1 MMLRIEPFFPVAP
14 ASSGHGAHGKAMGG
28 PIAALPSPKAR
39 GYTDAMSSALVLG
52 LYGLLLLP
60 VLLAY
65 YRPKAGLPTAGLYAL
80 GLMLLIGGR
89 WGSSASAVSVEG
101 AVARAE
107 AEGPG
112 EEACAQV
119 LELTD
124 QMRIVRSRQPS
135 NRVVVDR
142 AVWAQLPDQTR
153 ATLLSCFRRAAGG
166 AEVEIVE
173 E

>member
-1 MMLRIEPFFPVAP
+1 
-14 ASSGHGAHGKAMGG
+14 
-28 PIAALPSPKAR
+28 
-39 GYTDAMSSALVLG
+39 MSSALMLG

-65 YRPKAGLPTAGLYAL
+65 FRPGAGLPVAGTYVLAL
-80 GLMLLIGGR
+80 LLLIGVQ

-107 AEGPG
+107 AAGPG

-124 QMRIVRSRQPS
+124 QTGIVRTRQPP
-135 NRVVVDR
+135 NRVTVDR
-142 AVWAQLPDQTR
+142 TVWGQLPDHTR
-153 ATLLSCFRRAAGG
+153 ATLASCFRRANGG

>member
-1 MMLRIEPFFPVAP
+1 
-14 ASSGHGAHGKAMGG
+14 
-28 PIAALPSPKAR
+28 
-39 GYTDAMSSALVLG
+39 MSSALVLG

-60 VLLAY
+60 VLFAY
-65 YRPKAGLPTAGLYAL
+65 VRPRAGLPVAGLYAL
-80 GLMLLIGGR
+80 GLLVLIGGR

-101 AVARAE
+101 AVVRAE

-119 LELTD
+119 IELTD
-124 QMRIVRSRQPS
+124 RMGIVRTRQPP
-135 NRVVVDR
+135 NRVSVDR
-142 AVWAQLPDQTR
+142 AVWGQLPDQTR

>member
-1 MMLRIEPFFPVAP
+1 
-14 ASSGHGAHGKAMGG
+14 
-28 PIAALPSPKAR
+28 
-39 GYTDAMSSALVLG
+39 MSSALMLA

-60 VLLAY
+60 VLVAY
-65 YRPKAGLPTAGLYAL
+65 FRPKAGLAAAGIYVL
-80 GLMLLIGGR
+80 GLLFLVGAQ

-101 AVARAE
+101 AVVRAE

-124 QMRIVRSRQPS
+124 RSGIVRTRQPPD
-135 NRVVVDR
+135 RVVVDR
-142 AVWAQLPDQTR
+142 SVWGQLPDQTR
-153 ATLLSCFRRAAGG
+153 ATLVSCFRRVADG